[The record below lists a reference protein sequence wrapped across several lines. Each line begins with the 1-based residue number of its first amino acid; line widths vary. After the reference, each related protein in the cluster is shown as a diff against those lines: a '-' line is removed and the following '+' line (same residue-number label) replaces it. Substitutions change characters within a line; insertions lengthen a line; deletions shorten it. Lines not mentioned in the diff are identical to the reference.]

1 MQKINEFY
9 TVNWRSHLRSVCGW
23 KFEVISSFACKII
36 NDATILEAFWS
47 SYLLGYRQIPK
58 NMILNAYKCTICNL
72 VKKYGVKEKFRISH
86 VPTAQLLLDAA
97 AAKQDDVH
105 VRFADLQTPERLIAA
120 DMYCHSNCK
129 RAFLHE
135 FTEQNSACVFSDE
148 KLSSSFKKALD
159 LATVKSILKG
169 ATKNWDEDLIQNFS
183 NFTTKL
189 QMSYSSVC
197 IPMPSVGILT

>member
-1 MQKINEFY
+1 
-9 TVNWRSHLRSVCGW
+9 
-23 KFEVISSFACKII
+23 
-36 NDATILEAFWS
+36 
-47 SYLLGYRQIPK
+47 
-58 NMILNAYKCTICNL
+58 MILNVYKCAICNL

-86 VPTAQLLLDAA
+86 VPTAQLLSDAA
-97 AAKQDDVH
+97 SAKQDDVH

-159 LATVKSILKG
+159 LAAAKSILEG
-169 ATKNWDEDLIQNFS
+169 ATKNGDEDLIQRFLQFYNQTVYSHAICWNSYLDPVSPDLLQLFKMYVDPLIQDMLAREYDLTLS
-183 NFTTKL
+183 DIREHISEHCPQTTL
-189 QMSYSSVC
+189 SYY
-197 IPMPSVGILT
+197 IT

>member
-1 MQKINEFY
+1 
-9 TVNWRSHLRSVCGW
+9 
-23 KFEVISSFACKII
+23 
-36 NDATILEAFWS
+36 
-47 SYLLGYRQIPK
+47 
-58 NMILNAYKCTICNL
+58 MILNAYKCATCNL
-72 VKKYGVKEKFRISH
+72 VEKNGVKEKFRISH

-159 LATVKSILKG
+159 LAAAKSILEG
-169 ATKNWDEDLIQNFS
+169 ATKMGMRTSSKNFS
-183 NFTTKL
+183 NFITKL
-189 QMSYSSVC
+189 QMSYSSQC
-197 IPMPSVGILT
+197 IPMPSVGILTLTPSPQIHCRCLKCTSIH